1 MAECETCK
9 TNDDSCR
16 HYHKMRR
23 VRDGLLKDSDKY
35 VFPDIWEGYT
45 DAQKGEVR
53 EYRQALR
60 DWPETVDNPMDL
72 VDKLPP
78 KPSFVVDVDTYRM
91 A

>member
-1 MAECETCK
+1 MAECETCE

-23 VRDGLLKDSDKY
+23 VRDGLLRDSDKY
-35 VFPDIWEGYT
+35 VFPDIWELYT
-45 DAQKGEVR
+45 DIQKEEVR

-60 DWPETVDNPMDL
+60 DWPETVNNPMDL

-78 KPSFVVDVDTYRM
+78 KPSFVINADTYNM
-91 A
+91 S